1 MKSAD
6 LLLNFIFIGAQKD
19 MISGKL
25 LEYIA
30 TAIPILSIGD
40 PNSEAGKFLKQGTAA
55 AMFEA
60 DQLDKIQRFV
70 EKAIKGKGS
79 LKNRF
84 PDIENWSREA
94 LTKRLERILL

>member
-1 MKSAD
+1 MA
-6 LLLNFIFIGAQKD
+6 
-19 MISGKL
+19 
-25 LEYIA
+25 
-30 TAIPILSIGD
+30 SIEVQVVVCLG
-40 PNSEAGKFLKQGTAA
+40 ET
-55 AMFEA
+55 MFEA

-70 EKAIKGKGS
+70 EKAIKGKGL